1 MSPHHFSQSVIE
13 LIRKRFSCRVYER
26 RNLDPSIQ
34 HHITE
39 VISSLPAAPFGSH
52 LRIILLAAS
61 EQERRSLRGLGTYG
75 FIKNPPAFIAGVVQ
89 NSVMNMEDFGYL
101 MELVVLHM
109 TDLGL
114 GTCWLGGSFTHSSFA
129 RRVALVKEEI
139 LPAIIAVGHISEERY
154 PPADLVRQL
163 AKSRERLDWD
173 QLFFDG
179 AFTIPLSK
187 ESAGQYAI
195 PLEMVRL
202 APSASNKQPW
212 RVLRE
217 DNRWHFYLQRTP
229 GYGKGLASLAVH
241 GDLQRID
248 LGIAMCHFE
257 TTAQELGLPGYWQY
271 SIPKITFPAN
281 QPEYIAS
288 WISENHI

>member
-1 MSPHHFSQSVIE
+1 MNGATLIPQSNIISPRSSLHF
-13 LIRKRFSCRVYER
+13 LLRH
-26 RNLDPSIQ
+26 L
-34 HHITE
+34 E
-39 VISSLPAAPFGSH
+39 VISVQFF
-52 LRIILLAAS
+52 LAAS

-75 FIKNPPAFIAGVVQ
+75 FIKNPPAFIAGIVQ
-89 NSVMNMEDFGYL
+89 NSAMNMEDFGYL

-114 GTCWLGGSFTHSSFA
+114 GTCWLGGSFTHSGFA
-129 RRVALVKEEI
+129 RRVELLKEEI
-139 LPAIIAVGHISEERY
+139 LPAVISVGYISEERY
-154 PPADLVRQL
+154 PPAEFVRQL
-163 AKSRERLDWD
+163 ARSRERLNWE

-179 AFTIPLSK
+179 SFTMPLSK
-187 ESAGQYAI
+187 ETAGQYAI

-217 DNRWHFYLQRTP
+217 DTGWHFYLQRTP

-257 TTAQELGLPGYWQY
+257 TTARELGLTGCWQF
-271 SIPKITFPAN
+271 SMPKVTFPAN
-281 QPEYIAS
+281 LFEYVAS
-288 WISENHI
+288 WTNENYI